1 MNALSLK
8 AVVSGALADVGVDEK
23 AFPATR
29 GRPRDTVWFT
39 MESGFGMRRYAS
51 GRNVYIVQSRM
62 NGRVRTITIGP
73 SSLLTQ
79 AMASSSDDLPA
90 PLAPHTQAV
99 CSPRKSRAA
108 TR

>member
-8 AVVSGALADVGVDEK
+8 AVVAGALADVGVDETT
-23 AFPATR
+23 FPPTR

-62 NGRVRTITIGP
+62 NGRVRTVTIGP
-73 SSLLTQ
+73 ATMLTQ
-79 AMASSSDDLPA
+79 AMAASVA
-90 PLAPHTQAV
+90 
-99 CSPRKSRAA
+99 
-108 TR
+108 